1 MYFLDSSSGEVMEF
15 MMKMLVGLS
24 SIIGFPKVSTTPYK
38 PEPKLAAEVGVLSG
52 VSYERPIGGKFSA
65 VGKLGLS
72 MSDEGNPWTY
82 AGFQPTAELGLRWYF
97 AGITEDGNNEG
108 SYLAVRTQLAYQRL
122 AFIKSYPEE
131 HNQLYTYSVSL
142 VWGRSW
148 NINDRWAVKTQIGIG
163 NIWNVES
170 KRQKWENRN
179 LDGYHVGNEYGTF
192 YPADIGVTYRF

>member
-1 MYFLDSSSGEVMEF
+1 MFFLTSSTDRLGEFVASA
-15 MMKMLVGLS
+15 LGLFLNS
-24 SIIGFPKVSTTPYK
+24 LIPTTIPSTHYK
-38 PEPKLAAEVGVLSG
+38 PEPKFAVEVGVLSG
-52 VSYERPIGGKFSA
+52 VSYEQPIGGKFSA

-108 SYLAVRTQLAYQRL
+108 SYLAVRTQWAYQRM

-148 NINDRWAVKTQIGIG
+148 NINDRWSVKTQIGIG

-192 YPADIGVTYRF
+192 CPADIGVTYRF

>member
-1 MYFLDSSSGEVMEF
+1 MFFLTSSTDRLGEFVASA
-15 MMKMLVGLS
+15 LGLFLNS
-24 SIIGFPKVSTTPYK
+24 LIPISIPSTHYK
-38 PEPKLAAEVGVLSG
+38 PEPEFAAEVGVLSG
-52 VSYERPIGGKFSA
+52 VSYEQPIGGKFSA

-108 SYLAVRTQLAYQRL
+108 SYFAVRTQWAYQRM
-122 AFIKSYPEE
+122 AFIKSYPEK

-179 LDGYHVGNEYGTF
+179 LDGHHVGNEYGTF
-192 YPADIGVTYRF
+192 CPADIGVTYRF

>member
-1 MYFLDSSSGEVMEF
+1 M
-15 MMKMLVGLS
+15 
-24 SIIGFPKVSTTPYK
+24 
-38 PEPKLAAEVGVLSG
+38 LSG
-52 VSYERPIGGKFSA
+52 VSYEQPIGGKFSA

-108 SYLAVRTQLAYQRL
+108 SYFAVRTQWAYQRM
-122 AFIKSYPEE
+122 AFIKSYPEK

>member
-1 MYFLDSSSGEVMEF
+1 MFFLTSSTDRLGEFVASA
-15 MMKMLVGLS
+15 LGLFLNS
-24 SIIGFPKVSTTPYK
+24 LIPISIPSTHYK
-38 PEPKLAAEVGVLSG
+38 PEPKFAAEVGVLSG
-52 VSYERPIGGKFSA
+52 VSYEQPIGGKFSA

-97 AGITEDGNNEG
+97 AGITENENNEG
-108 SYLAVRTQLAYQRL
+108 SYLAVRTQWAYQKM

-148 NINDRWAVKTQIGIG
+148 NINDRWAVKTQIGVG
-163 NIWNVES
+163 SLWNVES

>member
-52 VSYERPIGGKFSA
+52 VSYEQPIGGKFSA

-108 SYLAVRTQLAYQRL
+108 SYLAVRTQWAYQRM

-131 HNQLYTYSVSL
+131 HNQLYPYSVSL

-148 NINDRWAVKTQIGIG
+148 NINDRWSVKTQIGIG

-179 LDGYHVGNEYGTF
+179 LDGYHVGYEYGTF
-192 YPADIGVTYRF
+192 CPADIGVTYRF